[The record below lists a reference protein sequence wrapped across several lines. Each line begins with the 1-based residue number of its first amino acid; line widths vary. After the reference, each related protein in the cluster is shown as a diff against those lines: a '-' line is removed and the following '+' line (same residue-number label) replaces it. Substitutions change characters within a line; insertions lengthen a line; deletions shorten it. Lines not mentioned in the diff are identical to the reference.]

1 MDNDPMEK
9 FNFFEDLRFI
19 DGKKKEKTRIKLI
32 ANRLQLFVIHH
43 SLCAQ
48 YG

>member
-19 DGKKKEKTRIKLI
+19 DGKKKRKNPNKTNRQSI
-32 ANRLQLFVIHH
+32 AIVRHP
-43 SLCAQ
+43 S
-48 YG
+48 